1 MRPQDR
7 LAEEAFTRIAA
18 LLAAAYQRYAA
29 VRRVP
34 PESPEESPDLL
45 DKFGTSSP
53 HELS

>member
-7 LAEEAFTRIAA
+7 LAEEAFNRIAA

-45 DKFGTSSP
+45 DKSGPSSP
-53 HELS
+53 HEQ